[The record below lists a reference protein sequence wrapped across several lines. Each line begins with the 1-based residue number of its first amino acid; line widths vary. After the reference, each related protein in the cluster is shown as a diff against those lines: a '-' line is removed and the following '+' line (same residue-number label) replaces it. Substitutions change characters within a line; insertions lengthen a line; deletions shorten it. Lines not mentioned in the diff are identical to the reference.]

1 MENHDLANPPAK
13 EKILFKLLHI
23 SNLVDS
29 LNVDKDS
36 KKDLGQVKTL
46 ISDLEAELNSTLK
59 IEIDPK
65 MKRIFK
71 KYIDLNLDSDMINFI
86 KSNG

>member
-13 EKILFKLLHI
+13 EKILIKLLHI